1 MQAKHDAVLRSCEA
15 ILIECMIKQ
24 VMRQGED
31 KFVRLLNELRW
42 GKVSAA
48 STAALLE
55 CQRKHKQPLAPSD
68 GVEMTK
74 LYPYNINVRAEN
86 EKHLESLAGELV
98 TFKAEDSIKRVGSG
112 KRLEALG
119 VEQSLQLKVG
129 AQVVPSTH
137 NLCPQS

>member
-1 MQAKHDAVLRSCEA
+1 
-15 ILIECMIKQ
+15 MIKQ

-112 KRLEALG
+112 NWGALLSPRRSWG
-119 VEQSLQLKVG
+119 EGSSSEQYILISSLKML
-129 AQVVPSTH
+129 SI
-137 NLCPQS
+137 